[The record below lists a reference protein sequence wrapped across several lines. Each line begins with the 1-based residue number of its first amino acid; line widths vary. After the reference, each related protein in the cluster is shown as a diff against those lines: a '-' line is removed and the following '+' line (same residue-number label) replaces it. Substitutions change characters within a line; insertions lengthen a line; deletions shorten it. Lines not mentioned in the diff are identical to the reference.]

1 MKTFDIT
8 KIKTKEQL
16 KQFADSII
24 TGEVNLRSTTKHNE
38 ERLEWCLLHLQ
49 KRDNVP
55 PENPKVMCDLLR
67 VLYNCYEDDK
77 VLQQLILIITSMA
90 SRMTKKLNNY
100 KHNKK

>member
-16 KQFADSII
+16 EQFVDGII
-24 TGEVNLRSTTKHNE
+24 TGEVNLRSTTKHDE
-38 ERLEWCLLHLQ
+38 ERLKWCLLHLQ
-49 KRDNVP
+49 NRDKISP
-55 PENPKVMCDLLR
+55 KNPKVICDLLR
-67 VLYNCYEDDK
+67 VLYNFCEDDK

-90 SRMTKKLNNY
+90 SRMTVKLNNY